1 MTNRAETA
9 LKPRCD
15 EEACKTALPRSSSAA
30 RVAARQP
37 ARWNRAAALEQETPR
52 DRETA

>member
-15 EEACKTALPRSSSAA
+15 EEACKTALPRSSLKSAA

-37 ARWNRAAALEQETPR
+37 ARWNRAAALEQER
-52 DRETA
+52 DRVMT